1 MESVEIDQIISFFL
15 LDVFTLVTVPPMKT
29 WLQSHQTF
37 LEVFI
42 PFKKKKNV
50 VMKKHDHLLLHLQQ
64 AIRQRAIVLSLIS
77 WNKAI

>member
-42 PFKKKKNV
+42 PFKKKK
-50 VMKKHDHLLLHLQQ
+50 KCYYE
-64 AIRQRAIVLSLIS
+64 
-77 WNKAI
+77 KA